1 MGTERGGDLKA
12 PKDGDCDALIIG
24 DLAGV
29 KPGGNDD
36 GDAITELPCLP
47 RRGPASVKEVCRG
60 SILQQCGF
68 FLSWP
73 ANITGQNYLQG

>member
-12 PKDGDCDALIIG
+12 PKDGDCDTLIIG

-36 GDAITELPCLP
+36 GDAIAGLPCLP
-47 RRGPASVKEVCRG
+47 RRGPASVKEVAKFAEDPFYNSAVVMAAPFRCWWE
-60 SILQQCGF
+60 LF
-68 FLSWP
+68 
-73 ANITGQNYLQG
+73 